1 MEREEIKVSED
12 KWCDLVHE
20 LYFTDDEGK
29 EIEIEEVQRNYKSS
43 GRHTE
48 YWEMIFK
55 RVSDGKFFKINYE
68 NSVKDSMG
76 WYECNYGDTI
86 AIEVFPETQTITI
99 YK

>member
-1 MEREEIKVSED
+1 
-12 KWCDLVHE
+12 
-20 LYFTDDEGK
+20 
-29 EIEIEEVQRNYKSS
+29 
-43 GRHTE
+43 
-48 YWEMIFK
+48 MIFK

-76 WYECNYGDTI
+76 WGECNYGDTI